1 MKISKFYTLT
11 MGTCLS
17 MMAVST
23 YASGFSPMAA
33 DRYTGTGYESSE
45 SVASQ
50 SATAV
55 VGNKQGGGFRP
66 FAANRYT
73 SPTEVAQRN
82 DTAASA
88 VVAGNDA
95 GAGFAPFRAD
105 RYSAQSPTAKTA
117 DNSATRVTRPSVEE

>member
-1 MKISKFYTLT
+1 MKISKFYTLA
-11 MGTCLS
+11 MGACLS
-17 MMAVST
+17 MTVVPT

-33 DRYTGTGYESSE
+33 DRYTNTGYENSE

-50 SATAV
+50 SATAA
-55 VGNKQGGGFRP
+55 VGNKQGDGFKP

-73 SPTEVAQRN
+73 SPTKVAERI

-105 RYSAQSPTAKTA
+105 RYSSQSPTAKTA
-117 DNSATRVTRPSVEE
+117 DNGATRVTRPSVEE